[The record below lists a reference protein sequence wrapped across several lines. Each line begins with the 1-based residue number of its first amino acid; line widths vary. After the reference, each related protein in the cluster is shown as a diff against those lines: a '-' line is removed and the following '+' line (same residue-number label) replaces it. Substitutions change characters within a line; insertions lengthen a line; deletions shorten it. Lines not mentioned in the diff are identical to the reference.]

1 MEYLLL
7 IYGDESQDSAP
18 EGMTPEMMQPWI
30 DLGAALEAAG
40 AMREGGA
47 QLQPS
52 SQAVSVRVRDGEP
65 RRTDGPLADTGEQL
79 GGLYRIEC
87 DTLDEAVA
95 WAAKV
100 PAATSGT
107 IEVRPIVPPWS
118 G

>member
-7 IYGDESQDSAP
+7 IYNDESQESAP
-18 EGMTPEMMQPWI
+18 EEMTPEMMQPWI

-40 AMREGGA
+40 VIRDGA

-52 SQAVSVRVRDGEP
+52 SQAVSVRVRDGEVQ
-65 RRTDGPLADTGEQL
+65 RTEGPFAETAEQL
-79 GGLYRIEC
+79 GGQYRIEC
-87 DTLDEAVA
+87 GTLDEAVA

-118 G
+118 A